1 MSIRARGGKRYSP
14 RLLRAAALGVI
25 LETSSLSEA
34 GVPRF
39 TKQKNFKTN
48 QYEAKLE
55 FIKGRCVCGGGI
67 GMCGGWWR
75 LEVNLM
81 CYFSK

>member
-1 MSIRARGGKRYSP
+1 MSIRARGSKRYSP

-39 TKQKNFKTN
+39 TKEKNFKTN
-48 QYEAKLE
+48 QYAAKLE
-55 FIKGRCVCGGGI
+55 FIEGRCWGGV
-67 GMCGGWWR
+67 GMCGGGWR